1 MFTPQELHPIL
12 DEIARGNREAFRWI
26 VRGWGLPI
34 RSYLASQI
42 HHLDEVD
49 DLAQEVFVAAFRNL
63 GSFRRDEDFGAWLR
77 GIARNKARDYF
88 RSIARRESA
97 LERFRAEI
105 RDCVELD
112 LRSITAADR
121 SDLIERL
128 LQCIARLPE
137 KLRRVVHAGLDDDKP
152 AALAEEFA
160 TTVGA
165 IYQLHYRANQLL
177 RQCVKGE
184 SV

>member
-1 MFTPQELHPIL
+1 MFTPQELDPIL

-26 VRGWGLPI
+26 VRGWSLMV
-34 RSYLASQI
+34 RSFLASQI
-42 HHLDEVD
+42 HHLDEVE

-63 GSFRRDEDFGAWLR
+63 SSFRREEDFGAWLR

-88 RSIARRESA
+88 RSSARRDSA
-97 LERFRAEI
+97 LERFRIEAWQW
-105 RDCVELD
+105 VEPELQ
-112 LRSITAADR
+112 SATATDR
-121 SDLIERL
+121 SDRIERL

-152 AALAEEFA
+152 ASLAAEFG
-160 TTVGA
+160 TSISA

-177 RQCVKGE
+177 RQCLE
-184 SV
+184 ERPT